1 MTIRVLI
8 LPGTTLP
15 MIFNKYILKKMA
27 KNFSHLWESTSQVKF
42 RTRESIQYAF
52 FYQNFVSE
60 SNSLPTEI
68 TTVNKTTHG
77 RGYKYL
83 YNYIDDNFD
92 HTKEKLNGLL
102 NYFKSKE
109 TVFKNNL
116 ANYFMINKHKLK
128 KTYKSNGAR
137 VKTGFCA

>member
-1 MTIRVLI
+1 
-8 LPGTTLP
+8 
-15 MIFNKYILKKMA
+15 MA
-27 KNFSHLWESTSQVKF
+27 QNFSHLWESTSQMKF
-42 RTRESIQYAF
+42 RSRESIQYAF

-60 SNSLPTEI
+60 SFSLPVEI

-109 TVFKNNL
+109 ISFRHHH
-116 ANYFMINKHKLK
+116 AN
-128 KTYKSNGAR
+128 
-137 VKTGFCA
+137 

>member
-1 MTIRVLI
+1 
-8 LPGTTLP
+8 
-15 MIFNKYILKKMA
+15 MA
-27 KNFSHLWESTSQVKF
+27 KKFSHLWERTSQMKF
-42 RTRESIQYAF
+42 RSRESIQYAF

-60 SNSLPTEI
+60 SLTLPVEI
-68 TTVNKTTHG
+68 TTVNRTTHG

-109 TVFKNNL
+109 IGFRSYLVNL
-116 ANYFMINKHKLK
+116 FYDII
-128 KTYKSNGAR
+128 KTMQ
-137 VKTGFCA
+137 T

>member
-1 MTIRVLI
+1 
-8 LPGTTLP
+8 

-27 KNFSHLWESTSQVKF
+27 ENFSPLWESTSQMKF
-42 RTRESIQYAF
+42 RSRESLQYAF

-60 SNSLPTEI
+60 SFSLPVEVI
-68 TTVNKTTHG
+68 TVNKTTHG

-102 NYFKSKE
+102 NYFKSKA
-109 TVFKNNL
+109 TVL
-116 ANYFMINKHKLK
+116 VRINFIF
-128 KTYKSNGAR
+128 YDS
-137 VKTGFCA
+137 

>member
-1 MTIRVLI
+1 
-8 LPGTTLP
+8 
-15 MIFNKYILKKMA
+15 MA
-27 KNFSHLWESTSQVKF
+27 KKFNHLWESTSHMKF
-42 RTRESIQYAF
+42 RSRESIQYAF

-60 SNSLPTEI
+60 SFTLPVEI

-102 NYFKSKE
+102 NYFKSKG
-109 TVFKNNL
+109 TVFKINF
-116 ANYFMINKHKLK
+116 ANYLIICRQN
-128 KTYKSNGAR
+128 
-137 VKTGFCA
+137 